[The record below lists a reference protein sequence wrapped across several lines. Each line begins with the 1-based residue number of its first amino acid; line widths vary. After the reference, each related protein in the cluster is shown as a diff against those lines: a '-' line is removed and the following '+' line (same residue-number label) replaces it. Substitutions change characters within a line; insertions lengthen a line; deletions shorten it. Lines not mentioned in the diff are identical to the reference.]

1 MIERFAFSL
10 ADALDLLSPVG
21 LEHIQVH
28 CANLAVLGCFHHLAR
43 VLLNRLEGGLFVC
56 GGSGCCSPEPRPDNS
71 LVSVPRNLVLVLVL
85 RSRELAC
92 WDLLWALCM
101 VGRE

>member
-10 ADALDLLSPVG
+10 ADALDSLSPVG

-28 CANLAVLGCFHHLAR
+28 CANLAVLGCFHHLALR

-56 GGSGCCSPEPRPDNS
+56 GGSGCNSQEPRPDNS
-71 LVSVPRNLVLVLVL
+71 LVSVPRNLVLVLFL
-85 RSRELAC
+85 RSRELA
-92 WDLLWALCM
+92 
-101 VGRE
+101 

>member
-10 ADALDLLSPVG
+10 ADALDSLSPVG

-43 VLLNRLEGGLFVC
+43 VLLNRLEGGLFFC
-56 GGSGCCSPEPRPDNS
+56 GGSGCSSEEPRPDNS
-71 LVSVPRNLVLVLVL
+71 LVLVPRNLVLVFFL
-85 RSRELAC
+85 RSRELA
-92 WDLLWALCM
+92 
-101 VGRE
+101 